1 MKKKLLIELPYLG
14 TVGYFAKLLQYE
26 EIIIEQHENYKKR
39 TYRNRCH
46 LMSANGVLK
55 LSIPLEKGKNQ
66 GQNIKSVKIAYSQ
79 SWQNE
84 HWRSIQSAY
93 GRAPFYEYYAD
104 EIKDIFDSQPE
115 TLFDL
120 NWQLMELIIELLQ
133 LDLKISFS
141 ETFQK
146 ELPEDT
152 ADGRNT
158 ILPTKNLEAENIKL
172 RKYNQ
177 VFEEKH
183 GFIPN
188 LSILDLLFCC
198 GPEAQGVLINN

>member
-14 TVGYFAKLLQYE
+14 TVGYFMKLLQYE
-26 EIIIEQHENYKKR
+26 EVILEQHENYRKR

-46 LMSANGVLK
+46 LMSANGILK
-55 LSIPLEKGKNQ
+55 LSIPLGKGKNQ

-104 EIKDIFDSQPE
+104 EIKAVFDSQPE

-146 ELPEDT
+146 ELPEDI

-158 ILPTKNLEAENIKL
+158 ILPTKKLEDETIKL

-177 VFEEKH
+177 VFEDKY
-183 GFIPN
+183 GFISN

-198 GPEAQGVLINN
+198 GPEAHGVLMN